1 MNDTPAAAALTQY
14 IERIERLDEEKTG
27 IMEDMKEVYAEAK
40 GAGFDPKIMK
50 AIVRLRKMETADR
63 QEQEALIETYKAA
76 VGMG

>member
-50 AIVRLRKMETADR
+50 AIVRLRKMDTADR
-63 QEQEALIETYKAA
+63 QEQEALIDTYKAA

>member
-14 IERIERLDEEKTG
+14 IERIERLDEEKTSL
-27 IMEDMKEVYAEAK
+27 MEDMKEVYAEAK